1 MILFKGPRNYK
12 KIAKVIIKIDLTR
25 DQLQAEQFNKMF
37 NWRKNLN
44 PWKTVGVGLYNHI
57 SVLKLKVKNIPMRL
71 SSKIH
76 RATECKTLKALER

>member
-44 PWKTVGVGLYNHI
+44 PWKTVGEGLYNHI
-57 SVLKLKVKNIPMRL
+57 SVLKLKDKNMPMR
-71 SSKIH
+71 
-76 RATECKTLKALER
+76 